1 MQILHTIV
9 MTFGVCSE
17 GRHFEWCFYS
27 IWLESKVWD
36 KAYHLGPL
44 LRRTWSNKTILILSG
59 MGISFSSLF
68 ASFTALAGWKEKDV
82 RILMLGLD
90 SAGKTTIL
98 YRMQVCGIPFKFNST
113 LISRLV

>member
-1 MQILHTIV
+1 

-17 GRHFEWCFYS
+17 GRHFDWCFYT

-44 LRRTWSNKTILILSG
+44 LRRTWGNKTILILSG

-68 ASFTALAGWKEKDV
+68 ASLTALAGWKEKDV